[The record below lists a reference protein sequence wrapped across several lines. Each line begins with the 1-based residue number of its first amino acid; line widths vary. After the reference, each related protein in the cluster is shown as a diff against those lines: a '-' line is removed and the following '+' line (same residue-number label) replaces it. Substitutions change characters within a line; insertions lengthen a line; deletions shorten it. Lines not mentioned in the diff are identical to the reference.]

1 MPKIRVNPVALQD
14 LKEIKAYIT
23 EEFSNPD
30 AALRIVK
37 KIIDSYS
44 KLKDF
49 PLTGTPLASI
59 IDIETDFRFLVCENY
74 IIFYKVNERYVSIYR
89 VLYGRRDYL
98 NVLFGKLTREES

>member
-1 MPKIRVNPVALQD
+1 MPKIRVSPVALQD
-14 LKEIKAYIT
+14 LKEIKSYIT
-23 EEFSNPD
+23 EEFSNSD

-37 KIIDSYS
+37 KIINSYS

-49 PLTGTPLASI
+49 PLTGTPLSSV

-74 IIFYKVNERYVSIYR
+74 IIFYKCNEKYVSIYR
-89 VLYGRRDYL
+89 VLHGRRDYL